1 MTAVAAAEAG
11 VSPDI
16 CQVFF
21 CNLAKIWGPENIL
34 SDIRSSWNF
43 LELLLMSRKHC
54 KKVWT
59 ATNFV
64 NIRTTLSR
72 SRKLGVTQLCITGW
86 LFFITNKGRSIASLV
101 RFYSSLASLVCSY
114 RDFGRL
120 QRPLSSLGEEVKIM
134 VTLASAVVDIIM
146 YKVHWHNNVQCTS
159 RHNNVQC
166 TLT

>member
-34 SDIRSSWNF
+34 PDIRSSWNF

-101 RFYSSLASLVCSY
+101 RFYSSLASHAHF
-114 RDFGRL
+114 RG
-120 QRPLSSLGEEVKIM
+120 GGKIP
-134 VTLASAVVDIIM
+134 VALASAVI
-146 YKVHWHNNVQCTS
+146 HNCMLLPIFSFLFLVTS
-159 RHNNVQC
+159 
-166 TLT
+166 